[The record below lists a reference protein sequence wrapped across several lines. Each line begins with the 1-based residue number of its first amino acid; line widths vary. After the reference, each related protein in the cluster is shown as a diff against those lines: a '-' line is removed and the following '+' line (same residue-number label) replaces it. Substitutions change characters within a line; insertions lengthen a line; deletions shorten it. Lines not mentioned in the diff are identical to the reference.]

1 MSARRSAGLSWVRA
15 GWRRGGQEP
24 EEAGVWAPGS
34 GSRGTSP
41 SQHLFQISL
50 GDVLL
55 NVLLKNDGKS
65 AQQGESP
72 SKSKLQPLC
81 ARPES

>member
-1 MSARRSAGLSWVRA
+1 MSARRSAELSWGRVGLGA
-15 GWRRGGQEP
+15 GGQEQ
-24 EEAGVWAPGS
+24 EEAGVWATGS

-55 NVLLKNDGKS
+55 SVLLRNDGKS

-72 SKSKLQPLC
+72 FKPKLQPLC
-81 ARPES
+81 ARPRS

>member
-1 MSARRSAGLSWVRA
+1 MSARRSAGLSWGRA
-15 GWRRGGQEP
+15 GWRRGGQEQ

-34 GSRGTSP
+34 GSHGASP

-55 NVLLKNDGKS
+55 SVLLRNDGKS

-72 SKSKLQPLC
+72 SKPKLQPLC